1 MPPLTKQKG
10 QLATEAEEAKQQKE
24 QSKSE

>member
-10 QLATEAEEAKQQKE
+10 RVATEAEEAKQQKE